1 MKTKI
6 LMLPLAILL
15 SVILIM
21 TPFVAGCSQEE
32 DGGTL
37 KIGSMTPATGPVA
50 DKGLAGRH
58 GLEDAI
64 KYINT
69 ELGGVRGHPI
79 ELVYRD
85 SGYDAS
91 KVVTIVKEF
100 MDEGCLMFTTH
111 SSTEMSYAMGI
122 ANDAGFPGMA
132 TYASP
137 IIYRPP
143 RHIYGQAPDYGDDW
157 TAFATYYMK
166 NIWKGYGKPKMAL
179 LLLNNPTGKGAKDGA
194 TAMADKLGIE
204 LLTPEEHASTTI
216 SEMEALTRVKAKNP
230 DVIFISSTPAPT
242 AVILR
247 NIRDLQMSNITIG
260 LGHASLTKALVD
272 LAGADVAEGTYG
284 VVSTAAWT
292 DNVPGLAKAKD
303 YCQQYNPQDS
313 GNTDYLSTW
322 TTALI
327 AAQILQHAVDNVG
340 YDKLAKGDA
349 EAWSAIE
356 QNGIQKLS
364 GYDVQGLQGPVRY
377 TVGDNRLDKLLRVC
391 KVTNGQIMPITDW
404 TEAPLI
410 KYEEFSWFG
419 AK

>member
-1 MKTKI
+1 
-6 LMLPLAILL
+6 
-15 SVILIM
+15 V
-21 TPFVAGCSQEE
+21 
-32 DGGTL
+32 
-37 KIGSMTPATGPVA
+37 
-50 DKGLAGRH
+50 
-58 GLEDAI
+58 
-64 KYINT
+64 
-69 ELGGVRGHPI
+69 
-79 ELVYRD
+79 
-85 SGYDAS
+85 
-91 KVVTIVKEF
+91 
-100 MDEGCLMFTTH
+100 
-111 SSTEMSYAMGI
+111 
-122 ANDAGFPGMA
+122 
-132 TYASP
+132 
-137 IIYRPP
+137 
-143 RHIYGQAPDYGDDW
+143 
-157 TAFATYYMK
+157 
-166 NIWKGYGKPKMAL
+166 
-179 LLLNNPTGKGAKDGA
+179 
-194 TAMADKLGIE
+194 
-204 LLTPEEHASTTI
+204 
-216 SEMEALTRVKAKNP
+216 EALTRVKAKNP